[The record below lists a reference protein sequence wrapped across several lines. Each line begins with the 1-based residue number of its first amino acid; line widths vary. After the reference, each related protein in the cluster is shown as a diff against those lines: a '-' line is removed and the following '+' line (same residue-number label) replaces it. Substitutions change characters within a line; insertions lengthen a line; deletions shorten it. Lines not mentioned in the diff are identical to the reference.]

1 MKMMKICVTLLISL
15 IVVTTHSYSQEA
27 NESELDSQE
36 VSETE
41 LAKQAQNPVSS
52 LISLPFQNNINF
64 DTGPRD
70 KIQNVLNIQPVYP
83 TSLNDKWNLITRTIV
98 PVISQPGFSGRR
110 ERSDGIETGRDRT
123 DGLGDTTFTGF
134 LSPKNSGGLI
144 WGAGPV
150 FLFPTATDDILG
162 ADKWGIGPSAVAL
175 KMSGKWV
182 YGSLI
187 SHMWSFAGSGD
198 TNINLSTCQY
208 FINYNIANGW
218 YLTSSPLVT
227 ANWEAESDS
236 IWTVPVGG
244 GFGKI
249 FKIGKQPFNAQV
261 QAFANVAKPDFGA
274 EWTLRVQLQLLFPK
288 KKN

>member
-1 MKMMKICVTLLISL
+1 M
-15 IVVTTHSYSQEA
+15 
-27 NESELDSQE
+27 
-36 VSETE
+36 
-41 LAKQAQNPVSS
+41 
-52 LISLPFQNNINF
+52 NF
-64 DTGPRD
+64 GFGPD
-70 KIQNVLNIQPVYP
+70 DDIQNVLNIQPVYP
-83 TSLNDKWNLITRTIV
+83 TSLNDKWNLISRTIV
-98 PVISQPGFSGRR
+98 PVVSQPDFTGSGR
-110 ERSDGIETGRDRT
+110 TN
-123 DGLGDTTFTGF
+123 GLGDTTFTGF
-134 LSPKNSGGLI
+134 LSPNNSGGLI

-150 FLFPTATDDILG
+150 FLLPTATDSILG

-175 KMSGKWV
+175 KISEKWV

-187 SHMWSFAGSGD
+187 SHVWSFAGSGD
-198 TNINLSTCQY
+198 TNINQSSCQY

-218 YLTSSPLVT
+218 YLTSTPTMT

-274 EWTLRVQLQLLFPK
+274 EWTLRLQLQLLFPK
-288 KKN
+288 KKK

>member
-1 MKMMKICVTLLISL
+1 MKMMKICITLLISL
-15 IVVTTHSYSQEA
+15 ILATTHSYSQEA

-36 VSETE
+36 VSKTE
-41 LAKQAQNPVSS
+41 LAKQTQNPLSS
-52 LISLPFQNNINF
+52 LISLPFQNNMNF

-83 TSLNDKWNLITRTIV
+83 TSLNDKWNLISRTIV
-98 PVISQPGFSGRR
+98 PVVSQPDFTGSGR
-110 ERSDGIETGRDRT
+110 TN
-123 DGLGDTTFTGF
+123 GLGDTTFTGF
-134 LSPKNSGGLI
+134 LSPNNSGGLI

-150 FLFPTATDDILG
+150 FLLPTATDSILG

-175 KMSGKWV
+175 KISEKWV

-187 SHMWSFAGSGD
+187 SHVWSFAGSGD
-198 TNINLSTCQY
+198 TNVNLSTCQY

-218 YLTSSPLVT
+218 YLTSSPVMT
-227 ANWEAESDS
+227 ANWDAESDS

-274 EWTLRVQLQLLFPK
+274 EWTLRLQLQLLFPK
-288 KKN
+288 KKK

>member
-1 MKMMKICVTLLISL
+1 MKICITLLISL
-15 IVVTTHSYSQEA
+15 ILATTHSYSQEA

-36 VSETE
+36 VSKTE
-41 LAKQAQNPVSS
+41 LAKQTQNPLSS
-52 LISLPFQNNINF
+52 LISLPFQNNMNF

-83 TSLNDKWNLITRTIV
+83 TSLNDKWNLISRTIV
-98 PVISQPGFSGRR
+98 PVVSQPDFTGSGR
-110 ERSDGIETGRDRT
+110 TN
-123 DGLGDTTFTGF
+123 GLGDTTFTGF
-134 LSPKNSGGLI
+134 LSPNNSGGLI

-150 FLFPTATDDILG
+150 FLLPTATDSILG

-175 KMSGKWV
+175 KISEKWV

-187 SHMWSFAGSGD
+187 SHVWSFAGSGD
-198 TNINLSTCQY
+198 TNVNLSTCQY

-218 YLTSSPLVT
+218 YLTSTPTMT

-274 EWTLRVQLQLLFPK
+274 EWTLRLQLQLLFPK
-288 KKN
+288 KKK

>member
-1 MKMMKICVTLLISL
+1 MKICITLLISL
-15 IVVTTHSYSQEA
+15 IFATTHSYSQEA

-36 VSETE
+36 VSKTE
-41 LAKQAQNPVSS
+41 LAKQTQNPLSS
-52 LISLPFQNNINF
+52 LISLPFQNNMNF

-83 TSLNDKWNLITRTIV
+83 TSLNDKWNLISRTIV
-98 PVISQPGFSGRR
+98 PVVSQPDFTGSGR
-110 ERSDGIETGRDRT
+110 TN
-123 DGLGDTTFTGF
+123 GLGDTTFTGF
-134 LSPKNSGGLI
+134 LSPNNSGGLI

-150 FLFPTATDDILG
+150 FLLPTATDSILG

-175 KMSGKWV
+175 KISEKWV

-187 SHMWSFAGSGD
+187 SHVWSFAGSGD
-198 TNINLSTCQY
+198 TNVNLSTCQY

-218 YLTSSPLVT
+218 YLTSSPVMT
-227 ANWEAESDS
+227 ANWDAESDS

-249 FKIGKQPFNAQV
+249 FRIGKQPFNAQV

-274 EWTLRVQLQLLFPK
+274 EWTLRLQLQLLFPK
-288 KKN
+288 KKK

>member
-1 MKMMKICVTLLISL
+1 MKMMKICITLLISL
-15 IVVTTHSYSQEA
+15 IFATTHSYSQEA

-36 VSETE
+36 VSKTE
-41 LAKQAQNPVSS
+41 LAKQTQNPLSS
-52 LISLPFQNNINF
+52 LISLPFQNNMNF

-83 TSLNDKWNLITRTIV
+83 TSLNDKWNLISRTIV
-98 PVISQPGFSGRR
+98 PVVSQPDFTGSGR
-110 ERSDGIETGRDRT
+110 TN
-123 DGLGDTTFTGF
+123 GLGDTTFTGF
-134 LSPKNSGGLI
+134 LSPNNSGGLI

-150 FLFPTATDDILG
+150 FLLPTATDSILG

-175 KMSGKWV
+175 KISEKWV

-187 SHMWSFAGSGD
+187 SHVWSFAGSGD
-198 TNINLSTCQY
+198 TNVNLSTCQY

-218 YLTSSPLVT
+218 YLTSSPVMT
-227 ANWEAESDS
+227 ANWDAESDS

-249 FKIGKQPFNAQV
+249 FRIGKQPFNAQV

-274 EWTLRVQLQLLFPK
+274 EWTLRLQLQLLFPK
-288 KKN
+288 KKK

>member
-1 MKMMKICVTLLISL
+1 MKMMKICITLLISL
-15 IVVTTHSYSQEA
+15 ILATTHSYSQEA

-36 VSETE
+36 VSKTE
-41 LAKQAQNPVSS
+41 LAKQTQNPLSS
-52 LISLPFQNNINF
+52 LISLPFQNNMNF

-83 TSLNDKWNLITRTIV
+83 TSLNDKWNLISRTIV
-98 PVISQPGFSGRR
+98 PVVSQPDFTGSGR
-110 ERSDGIETGRDRT
+110 TN
-123 DGLGDTTFTGF
+123 GLGDTTFTGF
-134 LSPKNSGGLI
+134 LSPNNSGGLI

-150 FLFPTATDDILG
+150 FLLPTATDSILG

-175 KMSGKWV
+175 KISEKWV

-187 SHMWSFAGSGD
+187 SHVWSFAGSGD

-218 YLTSSPLVT
+218 YLTSSPVMT
-227 ANWEAESDS
+227 ANWDAESDS

-274 EWTLRVQLQLLFPK
+274 EWTLRLQLQLLFPK
-288 KKN
+288 KKK

>member
-1 MKMMKICVTLLISL
+1 MKMMKICITLLISL
-15 IVVTTHSYSQEA
+15 IFATTHSYSQEA

-36 VSETE
+36 VSKTE
-41 LAKQAQNPVSS
+41 LAKQTQNPLSS
-52 LISLPFQNNINF
+52 LISLPFQNNMNF

-83 TSLNDKWNLITRTIV
+83 TSLNDKWNLISRTIV
-98 PVISQPGFSGRR
+98 PVVSQPDFTGSGR
-110 ERSDGIETGRDRT
+110 TN
-123 DGLGDTTFTGF
+123 GLGDTTFTGF
-134 LSPKNSGGLI
+134 LSPNNSGGLI

-150 FLFPTATDDILG
+150 FLLPTATDSILG

-175 KMSGKWV
+175 KISEKWV

-187 SHMWSFAGSGD
+187 SHVWSFAGSGD
-198 TNINLSTCQY
+198 TNVNLSTCQY

-218 YLTSSPLVT
+218 YLTSSPVMT
-227 ANWEAESDS
+227 ANWDAESDS

-274 EWTLRVQLQLLFPK
+274 EWTLRLQLQLLFPK
-288 KKN
+288 KKK

>member
-1 MKMMKICVTLLISL
+1 MKMMKICITLLISL
-15 IVVTTHSYSQEA
+15 ILATTHSYSQEA

-36 VSETE
+36 VSKTE
-41 LAKQAQNPVSS
+41 LAKQTQNPLSS
-52 LISLPFQNNINF
+52 LISLPFQNNMNF

-83 TSLNDKWNLITRTIV
+83 TSLNDKWNLISRTIV
-98 PVISQPGFSGRR
+98 PVVSQPDFTGSGR
-110 ERSDGIETGRDRT
+110 TN
-123 DGLGDTTFTGF
+123 GLGDTTFTGF
-134 LSPKNSGGLI
+134 LSPNNSGGLI

-150 FLFPTATDDILG
+150 FLLPTATDSILG

-175 KMSGKWV
+175 KISEKWV

-187 SHMWSFAGSGD
+187 SHVWSFAGSGD
-198 TNINLSTCQY
+198 TNVNLSTCQY

-218 YLTSSPLVT
+218 YLTSSPVMT
-227 ANWEAESDS
+227 ANWDAESDS

-249 FKIGKQPFNAQV
+249 FRIGKQPFNAQV

-274 EWTLRVQLQLLFPK
+274 EWTLRLQLQLLFPK
-288 KKN
+288 KKK

>member
-1 MKMMKICVTLLISL
+1 MKMMKICITLLISL
-15 IVVTTHSYSQEA
+15 IFATTHSYSQEA

-36 VSETE
+36 VSKTE
-41 LAKQAQNPVSS
+41 LAKQTQNPLSS
-52 LISLPFQNNINF
+52 LISLPFQNNMNF

-83 TSLNDKWNLITRTIV
+83 TSLNDKWNLISRTIV
-98 PVISQPGFSGRR
+98 PVVSQPDFTGSGR
-110 ERSDGIETGRDRT
+110 TN
-123 DGLGDTTFTGF
+123 GLGDTTFTGF
-134 LSPKNSGGLI
+134 LSPNNSGGLI

-150 FLFPTATDDILG
+150 FLLPTATDSILG

-175 KMSGKWV
+175 KISEKWV

-187 SHMWSFAGSGD
+187 SHVWSFAGSGD

-218 YLTSSPLVT
+218 YLTSSPVMT
-227 ANWEAESDS
+227 ANWDAESDS

-249 FKIGKQPFNAQV
+249 FRIGKQPFNAQV

-274 EWTLRVQLQLLFPK
+274 EWTLRLQLQLLFPK
-288 KKN
+288 KKK

>member
-1 MKMMKICVTLLISL
+1 MKMMKICITLLISL
-15 IVVTTHSYSQEA
+15 ILATTHSYSQEA

-41 LAKQAQNPVSS
+41 LAKQTQNPLSS
-52 LISLPFQNNINF
+52 LISLPFQNNMNF

-83 TSLNDKWNLITRTIV
+83 TSLNDKWNLISRTIV
-98 PVISQPGFSGRR
+98 PVVSQPDFTGSGR
-110 ERSDGIETGRDRT
+110 TN
-123 DGLGDTTFTGF
+123 GLGDTTFTGF
-134 LSPKNSGGLI
+134 LSPNNSGGLI

-150 FLFPTATDDILG
+150 FLLPTATDSILG

-175 KMSGKWV
+175 KISEKWV

-187 SHMWSFAGSGD
+187 SHVWSFAGSGD
-198 TNINLSTCQY
+198 TNVNLSTCQY

-218 YLTSSPLVT
+218 YLTSSPVMT
-227 ANWEAESDS
+227 ANWDAESDS

-249 FKIGKQPFNAQV
+249 FRIGKQPFNAQV

-274 EWTLRVQLQLLFPK
+274 EWTLRLQLQLLFPK
-288 KKN
+288 KKK

>member
-1 MKMMKICVTLLISL
+1 MKMMKICITLLISL
-15 IVVTTHSYSQEA
+15 IFATTHSYSQEA

-36 VSETE
+36 VSKTE
-41 LAKQAQNPVSS
+41 LAKQTQNPLSS
-52 LISLPFQNNINF
+52 LISLPFQNNMNF

-83 TSLNDKWNLITRTIV
+83 TSLNDKWNLISRTIV
-98 PVISQPGFSGRR
+98 PVVSQPDFTGSGR
-110 ERSDGIETGRDRT
+110 TN
-123 DGLGDTTFTGF
+123 GLGDTTFTGF
-134 LSPKNSGGLI
+134 LSPNNSGGLI

-150 FLFPTATDDILG
+150 FLLPTATDSILG

-175 KMSGKWV
+175 KISEKWV

-187 SHMWSFAGSGD
+187 SHVWSFAGSGD

-218 YLTSSPLVT
+218 YLTSSPVIT
-227 ANWEAESDS
+227 ANWDAESDS

-274 EWTLRVQLQLLFPK
+274 EWTLRLQLQLLFPK
-288 KKN
+288 KKK

>member
-1 MKMMKICVTLLISL
+1 MKICITLLISL
-15 IVVTTHSYSQEA
+15 IFATTHSYSQEA

-41 LAKQAQNPVSS
+41 LAKQTQNPLSS
-52 LISLPFQNNINF
+52 LISLPFQNNMNF

-83 TSLNDKWNLITRTIV
+83 TSLNDKWNLISRTIV
-98 PVISQPGFSGRR
+98 PVVSQPDFTGSGR
-110 ERSDGIETGRDRT
+110 TN
-123 DGLGDTTFTGF
+123 GLGDTTFTGF
-134 LSPKNSGGLI
+134 LSPNNSGGLI

-150 FLFPTATDDILG
+150 FLLPTATDSILG

-175 KMSGKWV
+175 KISEKWV

-187 SHMWSFAGSGD
+187 SHVWSFAGSGD
-198 TNINLSTCQY
+198 TNVNLSTCQY

-218 YLTSSPLVT
+218 YLTSSPVMT
-227 ANWEAESDS
+227 ANWDAESDS

-249 FKIGKQPFNAQV
+249 FRIGKQPFNAQV

-274 EWTLRVQLQLLFPK
+274 EWTLRLQLQLLFPK
-288 KKN
+288 KKK